1 MPYLTNFW
9 VWIPLFAWWL
19 YKVYQKYRQKTLTIA
34 LLVIGLIFASDQGSG
49 LIKKSVKRYRP
60 THNTEISQKVH
71 TVDDYKG
78 GQYGFISSHA
88 ANTFAICVFLFLILR
103 PAGTIFIFS
112 LIVYTM
118 TVCFSRIYL
127 GVHYPLDI
135 LGGALLGTILAFIFA
150 MIFKKYFNKNT

>member
-1 MPYLTNFW
+1 M
-9 VWIPLFAWWL
+9 
-19 YKVYQKYRQKTLTIA
+19 
-34 LLVIGLIFASDQGSG
+34 
-49 LIKKSVKRYRP
+49 
-60 THNTEISQKVH
+60 
-71 TVDDYKG
+71 
-78 GQYGFISSHA
+78 
-88 ANTFAICVFLFLILR
+88 
-103 PAGTIFIFS
+103 FIFS